1 MKFRLPIIF
10 MFISLITLMSC
21 SSSKEMMDAER
32 QLRKEGF
39 KITENFEKFYEKYKK
54 ADYRIGATGPDEF
67 DCSGFVQLAFKE
79 IYGVKLSRSSQ
90 SQFLEGTP
98 VRKAG
103 DLKYGDLV
111 FFNTNG
117 KGVSHVGIYIR
128 DKKFLHASTTNG
140 PEFNLMTTDYYKDRF
155 IEGRRILK

>member
-1 MKFRLPIIF
+1 MKKRIFIIF
-10 MFISLITLMSC
+10 SIIAVMLLMSC
-21 SSSKEMMDAER
+21 TAAGEMAER
-32 QLRKEGF
+32 DRLLRKQGY

-54 ADYRIGATGPDEF
+54 AKYRIGATGPDAF

-79 IYGVKLSRSSQ
+79 IYGIKLSRSSD

-98 VRKAG
+98 VRKIN

-117 KGVSHVGIYIR
+117 KGVSHVGVYLYN
-128 DKKFLHASTTNG
+128 KKFVHASTTKG
-140 PEFNLMTTDYYKDRF
+140 PEINLLTADYYKDRF